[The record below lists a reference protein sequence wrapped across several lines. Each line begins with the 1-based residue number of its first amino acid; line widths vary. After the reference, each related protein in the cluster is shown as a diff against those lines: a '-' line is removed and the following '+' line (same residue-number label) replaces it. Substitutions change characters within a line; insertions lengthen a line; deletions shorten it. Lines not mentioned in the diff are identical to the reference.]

1 LLISPS
7 KNTLENKSWMYLVKE
22 IVESYNGST
31 EVKDPELG
39 GARFDVKLNRA

>member
-1 LLISPS
+1 MI
-7 KNTLENKSWMYLVKE
+7 KE
-22 IVESYNGST
+22 IVQSYDGSV